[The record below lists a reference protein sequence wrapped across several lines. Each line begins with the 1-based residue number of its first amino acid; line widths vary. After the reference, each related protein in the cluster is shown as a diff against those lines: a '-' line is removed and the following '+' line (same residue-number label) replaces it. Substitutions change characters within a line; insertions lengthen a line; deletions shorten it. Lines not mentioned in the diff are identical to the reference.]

1 MNCNGERVKLRI
13 TQRKAK
19 EWLLHADDSARQLV
33 LTKRQRRRQPVEE
46 IGSQEGVKRSNE
58 TGIEIK
64 IETKAI
70 N

>member
-13 TQRKAK
+13 AQRKAK
-19 EWLLHADDSARQLV
+19 EWLLHADDSARQLA

>member
-1 MNCNGERVKLRI
+1 MNCNGEPVELRI
-13 TQRKAK
+13 VRPKAK
-19 EWLLHADDSARQLV
+19 ERLLHADDSARQQA

-46 IGSQEGVKRSNE
+46 IGSQEGIKRNNE